1 MVKVRDIRKV
11 IRMSLVAGIMTV
23 TAGNGVQAGC
33 CRDNNTGAINGHTTR
48 TGNYIVDTIR
58 EVGARIMGS
67 DQGTIHNVILTLQ
80 DVIANNNNEFSRL
93 IAAQERMFDGA
104 ASNAVLR
111 QREEYRAAAEAGRYD
126 PATTACTTLSVVTRA
141 AAVPGSGATDSE
153 NGVMPPDAIPVEAAR
168 NARLCRGESGEYTDL
183 HPVCQSLGAV
193 ARDIREERDD
203 LAGVGGLEDP
213 TADVRLLLATP
224 TISTTD
230 PEQVERALA
239 RLARNI
245 TDPFPPIPI
254 GESELNPESTREIAA
269 RQVEMARR
277 SAPQSLLGYVVDYS
291 TASIPAGNVREMVPA
306 GYPEEIPDRISRRQL
321 HDILVRSRHSNPDWH
336 LAVAAMSPEAVQR
349 EMLLIQALQ
358 MELFWEYMNLEL
370 HRSVN
375 DATATSVAIA
385 N

>member
-1 MVKVRDIRKV
+1 MKKALAIG
-11 IRMSLVAGIMTV
+11 LVTGFMTV
-23 TAGNGVQAGC
+23 TVGNGVQAGC

-80 DVIANNNNEFSRL
+80 DVIANNNNEISRL

-126 PATTACTTLSVVTRA
+126 PATTACTTLSIVTRA
-141 AAVPGSGATDSE
+141 AAGAGSGESGGE
-153 NGVMPPDAIPVEAAR
+153 NGVMPPDALPVEAAR
-168 NARLCRGESGEYTDL
+168 NARLCRSEGGEYTDL

-193 ARDIREERDD
+193 SRDIREERDA

-213 TADVRLLLATP
+213 TADVRLLLAAP
-224 TISTTD
+224 TISTRNQ
-230 PEQVERALA
+230 EQVERALA

-245 TDPFPPIPI
+245 TDPFPPAPI

-269 RQVEMARR
+269 RQIEMARR

-291 TASIPAGNVREMVPA
+291 TASIPADNVSEMVPA
-306 GYPEEIPDRISRRQL
+306 GYSEEIPDRISRRQL
-321 HDILVRSRHSNPDWH
+321 HDILVRSRHSNPEWH

-349 EMLLIQALQ
+349 ELLLIQALHL
-358 MELFWEYMNLEL
+358 ELFWERMNLEL
-370 HRSVN
+370 YRSVN
-375 DATATSVAIA
+375 DATATSVAIE